1 MQTTLIKGTWLR
13 FEPKNFKI
21 FFIIFNGYKT
31 LNLGKIIVVK
41 KELFWVV
48 KFKASV
54 IQSSFLC
61 IHSSTGV
68 NEMHSRSV
76 GD

>member
-1 MQTTLIKGTWLR
+1 MQTTFIKGTWLR
-13 FEPKNFKI
+13 FEPKFLK
-21 FFIIFNGYKT
+21 IIFNGYKT

-41 KELFWVV
+41 KELFGVV
-48 KFKASV
+48 KLKASV